1 MEKVE
6 KVSERVVLSVT
17 YVVAAAVVV
26 ERALTDIFALPLAY
40 SARFFVIISRAL
52 PSPPSVVSLVVE
64 ASSVSLVLSMRR
76 LVVS

>member
-1 MEKVE
+1 VE
-6 KVSERVVLSVT
+6 KVSERVVPSVM
-17 YVVAAAVVV
+17 YVVAVVDSSFGTIV
-26 ERALTDIFALPLAY
+26 YSCSAC
-40 SARFFVIISRAL
+40 SARFFVITFKAL